1 MLDTLPRI
9 APAGQ
14 KTRCPALP
22 DGLDAAVLAGL
33 AQAGHTLLVLTADA
47 QAAQRLK
54 AELPWFAPDIKAALL
69 PDWETLPYDHFSPHG
84 ELVSERLATLWQIHR
99 GECQVVIAPVSTAMT
114 RLSPVSYLLGRTF
127 LLQSKQQLDV
137 EQLRADMVMAGYSHV
152 TQVMA
157 PGEFSIRGGLVDL
170 FPMGSPLPY
179 RIDLFD
185 KEIDSLRTFDPD
197 SQRTLYPVPEI
208 RMLPAREYPA
218 DESGVTAFRQHY
230 RERMEGDPSKSRI
243 YKDVSANLFPA
254 GIEYYLPLFFDET
267 ATLFD
272 YVGESALVVLH
283 RDVAGAAD
291 TFWKDVQ
298 NRYHMAQGDPERPVL
313 PPADVF
319 LRQDEF
325 LGRIK
330 PYSRI
335 EIPAGDADSTVLQ
348 LPDLAVERRA
358 DNPLHKLAH
367 YLQPAASA
375 CC

>member
-22 DGLDAAVLAGL
+22 DGLDAALLAGL

-114 RLSPVSYLLGRTF
+114 RLAPVGYLLGRTF
-127 LLQSKQQLDV
+127 LLQGKQELDV
-137 EQLRADMVMAGYSHV
+137 EQLRTDLVTAGYQHV
-152 TQVMA
+152 TQVVA
-157 PGEFSIRGGLVDL
+157 PGEFSIRGSLVDL
-170 FPMGSPLPY
+170 FPMGSTLPY

-208 RMLPAREYPA
+208 RLLPAREYPA

-243 YKDVSANLFPA
+243 YKEVSANLFPA

-272 YVGESALVVLH
+272 YVGEQALVVLH

-298 NRYHMAQGDPERPVL
+298 NRHHMA
-313 PPADVF
+313 
-319 LRQDEF
+319 
-325 LGRIK
+325 
-330 PYSRI
+330 
-335 EIPAGDADSTVLQ
+335 
-348 LPDLAVERRA
+348 
-358 DNPLHKLAH
+358 
-367 YLQPAASA
+367 
-375 CC
+375 